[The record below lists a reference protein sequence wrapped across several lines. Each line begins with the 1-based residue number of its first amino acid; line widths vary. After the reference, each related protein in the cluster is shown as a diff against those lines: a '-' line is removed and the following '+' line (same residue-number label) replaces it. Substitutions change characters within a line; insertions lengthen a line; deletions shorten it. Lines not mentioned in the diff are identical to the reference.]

1 MLRRQSKIVAECYR
15 RAVDAAERAARSTSH
30 EDREFW
36 LLCEQRW
43 LDHAKQQEDAERL
56 NDFVQSRS
64 RRRDVADSSE
74 PTAEETLR
82 LLTAV
87 NSITDPDK
95 LDEIVT
101 LAERLAATSPRYAEL
116 LQQLRPKH

>member
-1 MLRRQSKIVAECYR
+1 MLRRQSKIVAECHR
-15 RAVDAAERAARSTSH
+15 RALEAAERAARSSSR

-43 LDHAKQQEDAERL
+43 LDHAKQQEDSERL

-64 RRRDVADSSE
+64 KARDIADNSE

-82 LLTAV
+82 LVSAL
-87 NSITDPDK
+87 NSIIDPDK
-95 LDEIVT
+95 RDEILR
-101 LAERLAATSPRYAEL
+101 LAEQMAGSSPRFAEF
-116 LQQLRPKH
+116 LQRLRPKN